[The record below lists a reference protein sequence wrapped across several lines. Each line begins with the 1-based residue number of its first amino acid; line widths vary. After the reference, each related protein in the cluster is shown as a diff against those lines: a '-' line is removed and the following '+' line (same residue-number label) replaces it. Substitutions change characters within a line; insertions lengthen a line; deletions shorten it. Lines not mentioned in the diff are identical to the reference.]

1 MKVLVINTVSFRLNG
16 VTSVI
21 MNYYRNM
28 DRTDMQTDF
37 VVINEISDEFRA
49 ELEENGATVYHI
61 PRKKDPL
68 EYMRALYR
76 VCKNGGYDVVHI
88 HGNSAMMLPDVLPA
102 LWARVPVRVVHSH
115 STSCSHKLLN
125 KLFKPLFHRCYTHRV
140 ACGEDAGRWLF
151 GERPFTVLKN
161 GVDLNKYRF
170 DPTVRAEYRRKL
182 GADGRIIIGHVGN
195 YIALKNQSFLL
206 DAFAYIAARDGRYRL
221 LFLGAGELLD
231 SVKEKA
237 AALGLEDKVCFLG
250 NTTEVAQYMQA
261 MDVLTLPS
269 KHEGLPVVL
278 VEAQA
283 AGLPCVVSD
292 RVAKEA
298 NLTDSLQ
305 YLPIDDAAMWADA
318 LMQVDVDEQR
328 RLARRDDWQRCVAEA
343 GYDIVANADK
353 LKGLYKEFYVQQQKG

>member
-37 VVINEISDEFRA
+37 VVINEISDEFRS
-49 ELEENGATVYHI
+49 ELEGDGATVYYL

-68 EYMRALYR
+68 EYMRVLYR

-88 HGNSAMMLPDVLPA
+88 HGNSAMMLPDVLPT
-102 LWARVPVRVVHSH
+102 LWARIPVRVVHSH
-115 STSCSHKLLN
+115 STSCSHMLLN
-125 KLFKPLFHRCYTHRV
+125 KLFSPLFHRCYTHRF

-151 GERPFTVLKN
+151 GERSFTILKN

-170 DPTVRAEYRRKL
+170 NPTVRAEYRRKL
-182 GADGRIIIGHVGN
+182 GADGQIIIGHVGN
-195 YIALKNQSFLL
+195 FIDIKNQSFLL
-206 DAFAYIAARDGRYRL
+206 DAFALMAARDERYRL
-221 LFLGAGELLD
+221 LLVGAGELFED
-231 SVKEKA
+231 VKDKA

-269 KHEGLPVVL
+269 MHEGLPVVL

-305 YLPIDDAAMWADA
+305 YLPIDDAAVWADA
-318 LMQVDVDEQR
+318 LMQVDVDEQKR
-328 RLARRDDWQRCVAEA
+328 AACCDEWQRCVAEA
-343 GYDIVANADK
+343 GYDIVANANR
-353 LKGLYKEFYVQQQKG
+353 LKGLYKEFCAQRKKG